1 MLPDFSSVIART
13 KEEAVRS
20 LRDHPGSAL
29 LAGGTDLLVRMR
41 RGETHAHL
49 VDITRVSELSGVA
62 SKNGRLYIGACTTHS
77 AISRNADILNG
88 ARSLAHAC
96 GLVGSPQ
103 IRNMGTIGGNLVN
116 ASPAADS
123 IPPLLVHEAQLTLES
138 NEGAKVESLERFIVA
153 PYKTVISATEILTS
167 IVIETLKGYEEGY
180 RRVAKRAALAIS
192 RLSIAWAIK
201 EEDKRFADVRL
212 AIGSCT
218 PMPFRPKN
226 VEAFLKGQ
234 KREKDVTE
242 EAVRMIL
249 DEIRSITGDR
259 PSFVY
264 KLPVVRDLLP
274 AILGGR

>member
-249 DEIRSITGDR
+249 DEIRSVTGDR

-264 KLPVVRDLLP
+264 KLPVVRDLLL

>member
-1 MLPDFSSVIART
+1 MLPEFSSAAART
-13 KEEAVRS
+13 KEEAIRS
-20 LRDHPGSAL
+20 LGDHPGSTL

-49 VDITRVSELSGVA
+49 VDITRVPELSVIA
-62 SKNGRLYIGACTTHS
+62 SENGRLRIGACTTHS
-77 AISRNADILNG
+77 AISRNAGILTG
-88 ARSLAHAC
+88 ARSLSIAC
-96 GLVGSPQ
+96 SLVGSPQ

-123 IPPLLVHEAQLTLES
+123 IPPLLVHDAQLTLES
-138 NEGAKVESLERFIVA
+138 SEGATVEGLELFVVA
-153 PYKTVISATEILTS
+153 PYKTVISSAELLSS
-167 IVIETLKGYEEGY
+167 ITIEVLRGYEEGY

-201 EEDKRFADVRL
+201 EEEKRFADVRL

-218 PMPFRPKN
+218 PMPFRPRK
-226 VEAFLKGQ
+226 VEEFLKGE
-234 KREKDVTE
+234 KREKGVAE
-242 EAVRMIL
+242 EAARMVVG
-249 DEIRSITGDR
+249 EIRAITGDR

-264 KLPVVRDLLP
+264 KLPVVRDLLL